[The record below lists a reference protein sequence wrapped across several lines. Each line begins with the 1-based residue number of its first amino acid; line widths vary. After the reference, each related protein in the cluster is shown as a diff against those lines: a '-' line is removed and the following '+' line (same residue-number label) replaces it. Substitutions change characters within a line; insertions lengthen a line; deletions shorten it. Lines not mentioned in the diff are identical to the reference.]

1 MGGGVKPRH
10 YLRWIGY
17 ASAERSV
24 TCSQPWTRL
33 LRQTSL
39 CMAKGVG
46 GCQGVSTEFE
56 LKFFCA
62 DLSRMPAPIDPGTA
76 HPPGLVTP
84 VTQTTATTMSDDDM
98 NVDEGAS
105 NLSGG
110 LRGLSLFPQS
120 QAGGL

>member
-1 MGGGVKPRH
+1 MSNPGTTCGG
-10 YLRWIGY
+10 
-17 ASAERSV
+17 SD
-24 TCSQPWTRL
+24 TRL
-33 LRQTSL
+33 LKGALRVHSPGRDFCVRVISL
-39 CMAKGVG
+39 HGQGVG

-105 NLSGG
+105 SLSGG
-110 LRGLSLFPQS
+110 LRGLSLFSQS